1 MIVGTMRL
9 TGETS
14 KRKRPRGGFA
24 GLCVYV
30 VGKEGRHG
38 MSDRSD
44 PTLARSP
51 VSARRRACRLT
62 RRRRNCA
69 GSREIGMDP
78 GQPLRLR
85 KKNRSSRISVF
96 GVFKFARRA
105 PQSPMPAFAGASAAQ
120 RARSRRRLVPTI
132 LGGFAGQSRRS
143 PLERSD
149 PTRVLFFPL
158 PVNST
163 WPDQSSGLRRLET
176 EFRGFCISC
185 RLTPSRPARPP
196 KAPAPPWR
204 VTFFPSP

>member
-1 MIVGTMRL
+1 
-9 TGETS
+9 
-14 KRKRPRGGFA
+14 
-24 GLCVYV
+24 
-30 VGKEGRHG
+30 
-38 MSDRSD
+38 
-44 PTLARSP
+44 
-51 VSARRRACRLT
+51 
-62 RRRRNCA
+62 
-69 GSREIGMDP
+69 MDP
-78 GQPLRLR
+78 GQPLRSR
-85 KKNRSSRISVF
+85 KKNRSSRLRIGLPRVRRREAKRSRKKNRSSRLSVF

-132 LGGFAGQSRRS
+132 RGGFAGQSRRS

-196 KAPAPPWR
+196 MALAAHAASLSWG
-204 VTFFPSP
+204 

>member
-1 MIVGTMRL
+1 
-9 TGETS
+9 
-14 KRKRPRGGFA
+14 
-24 GLCVYV
+24 
-30 VGKEGRHG
+30 
-38 MSDRSD
+38 
-44 PTLARSP
+44 
-51 VSARRRACRLT
+51 
-62 RRRRNCA
+62 
-69 GSREIGMDP
+69 MDP
-78 GQPLRLR
+78 GQPIRLR
-85 KKNRSSRISVF
+85 KKNRSSRLSVF

-105 PQSPMPAFAGASAAQ
+105 PQSPMPAFAGASAA
-120 RARSRRRLVPTI
+120 RGARSRRRLVPTI

-185 RLTPSRPARPP
+185 RLTPSRPARPS

-204 VTFFPSP
+204 VTCFPSPPFAARANPCLAPQFEQRSTLSGRGARRGGPTQVRARAPAGGAARSALRPSTHIY